1 MEHDVI
7 KSAWSLRSKIIRTDF
22 LVNTGVGGRGVS
34 EQRKQ
39 ELPGANQ
46 EKQQGVGG
54 GMLATRTEES
64 WSNHQKDEMQLES

>member
-1 MEHDVI
+1 MAHDVI
-7 KSAWSLRSKIIRTDF
+7 KSAWSLRSKIIRKDF
-22 LVNTGVGGRGVS
+22 LVNAGGRGVS

-39 ELPGANQ
+39 ELPRVNQ

-54 GMLATRTEES
+54 GMLATTTEES